1 MLRVQGFPEAIPELV
16 EEAGRVGDI
25 AIRRAVGSGT
35 RSAVFEAADATTGM
49 PVALKRISKTA
60 VTSLAE
66 LRDVAM
72 ELRAL
77 RVLSGGDGFLEFRDV
92 LATRRYVY
100 FVLERF
106 GAAPRRPKAPFR
118 V

>member
-1 MLRVQGFPEAIPELV
+1 MVLV
-16 EEAGRVGDI
+16 YLPM
-25 AIRRAVGSGT
+25 
-35 RSAVFEAADATTGM
+35 GM

-100 FVLERF
+100 FVLEQFDWHLGYRGNKKHF
-106 GAAPRRPKAPFR
+106 TDKISHPMGEFITAPMILEVQIRKIDNME
-118 V
+118 VELT